1 MRCVGP
7 FEGSLLGIWNWFK
20 RMQRHEEDARAPIVR
35 RLLENENKKLLEA
48 SEAVERSLP
57 SETSVCIWRRL
68 LSKN

>member
-1 MRCVGP
+1 MGP

-57 SETSVCIWRRL
+57 S
-68 LSKN
+68 